1 MQFCL
6 QDLKNLYSLTQR
18 LSASIVCGNLHSARS
33 HASLAMSIMWQC
45 NSHVLCSFSF
55 ITSKLYFNI
64 LHTARHVLYSFIYQ
78 FSCTTVYFFTHVL
91 TPKRI
96 GTRTHV

>member
-1 MQFCL
+1 MQLCL
-6 QDLKNLYSLTQR
+6 QDLKNLDSLTQR
-18 LSASIVCGNLHSARS
+18 LSVYVVCGKLHSARS
-33 HASLAMSIMWQC
+33 HASLAMSIMWQY

-55 ITSKLYFNI
+55 ITCKLYFNV

-78 FSCTTVYFFTHVL
+78 LSCSTVCLFTHVR

-96 GTRTHV
+96 